1 MAATLAAQLAALDT
15 ELLPQLLPALQ
26 AYPRAAAVA
35 GSSRSVAERDWQA
48 AEAAVC
54 GDALQLFVTAGS
66 MAAAAWVCGDDAA
79 VVLSDWMAGPLGAA
93 QQEPGA
99 EESAAVWQLLSQH
112 VATTLRGADR
122 AFLLAAVDRA
132 NVGMDATGGART
144 ALGQVSAHPGGGLP
158 VRSGDG
164 LEVGCCLQRGCR
176 FVPPKCAACTWTAC
190 QGANAFRTFPRCANC
205 CCAFCTQAWTPS
217 GPCWLSACL
226 ASLPPAWQVQHLQPS
241 CSTPS

>member
-26 AYPRAAAVA
+26 AYTRAAAVA

-66 MAAAAWVCGDDAA
+66 MAAAAGVCGDDAA
-79 VVLSDWMAGPLGAA
+79 AVLSDWMAGPLGAA

-132 NVGMDATGGART
+132 NAGMDATGGVKT
-144 ALGQVSAHPGGGLP
+144 ALGQVWGWPGGGLP
-158 VRSGDG
+158 SAAG
-164 LEVGCCLQRGCR
+164 LHLCPTLMRGVCMDR
-176 FVPPKCAACTWTAC
+176 LPRPVLVELSPDAPTAAAPSVP
-190 QGANAFRTFPRCANC
+190 
-205 CCAFCTQAWTPS
+205 QAWTPS
-217 GPCWLSACL
+217 ALCWLSACL
-226 ASLPPAWQVQHLQPS
+226 ASLPPAWQAQHLLPS